1 MLPKRQSGWAVAGSF
16 AAPAARSPMRADH
29 FRDCRRT
36 HFAQGVQAGR
46 VPGQRVNPTVEEE
59 GRDTH
64 PAEKARA
71 SQRLREGRRLARE
84 EALVVPLDDPTVIAD
99 GPAPA
104 LGVVIDKHN
113 VVLHVEPNSMAAQAQ
128 LQPGDQILSVNG
140 LALSDK
146 RQEVKAAIA
155 QATSTSPL
163 ALRISRNGNELNL
176 SAAPASSTHASI
188 PAQPVATTTPVRPPD
203 DYL

>member
-1 MLPKRQSGWAVAGSF
+1 MINS
-16 AAPAARSPMRADH
+16 ARSRWSFFIITIVALSLSGCSRA
-29 FRDCRRT
+29 T
-36 HFAQGVQAGR
+36 
-46 VPGQRVNPTVEEE
+46 PT
-59 GRDTH
+59 
-64 PAEKARA
+64 AA
-71 SQRLREGRRLARE
+71 S
-84 EALVVPLDDPTVIAD
+84 LDGPTVIAD

-104 LGVVIDKHN
+104 LGIVIDKHN

-140 LALSDK
+140 LALIDD

-176 SAAPASSTHASI
+176 SAIPASSSAPI
-188 PAQPVATTTPVRPPD
+188 PAQPIATTTPVMPPD